1 MLDAHAHVMQVKL
14 CKANTRGVTRYFTT
28 DRTLVSGG
36 PARLVRRGSENLAS
50 VMRPDAGPLTD
61 RTLEGYVRSEL
72 T

>member
-1 MLDAHAHVMQVKL
+1 MIEGQSR
-14 CKANTRGVTRYFTT
+14 CFTT

-36 PARLVRRGSENLAS
+36 PARPVRCGRDILAS

-61 RTLEGYVRSEL
+61 RTLEGSVRSKL

>member
-1 MLDAHAHVMQVKL
+1 MIEGQSH
-14 CKANTRGVTRYFTT
+14 CFTT

-36 PARLVRRGSENLAS
+36 PARPVRRGSDILAS
-50 VMRPDAGPLTD
+50 IMRLDAGPLTD